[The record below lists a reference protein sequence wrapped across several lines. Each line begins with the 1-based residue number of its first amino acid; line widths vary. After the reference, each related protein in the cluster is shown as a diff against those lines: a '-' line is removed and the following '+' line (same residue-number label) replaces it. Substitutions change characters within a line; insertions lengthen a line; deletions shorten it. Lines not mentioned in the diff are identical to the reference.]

1 MTERNTFFLKRPRV
15 LKIMN
20 PIAHKTHFTKQFE
33 AVVNSIPIEYDGC
46 IVYGITKKGR
56 KQPLAYVK
64 GRGDLS
70 LALLKSSIQLDFY
83 PFPFIYS
90 IYALL
95 NRGVYSEIQLR
106 TINY

>member
-33 AVVNSIPIEYDGC
+33 AVVNSIPVECDGC

-64 GRGDLS
+64 GRGDLPM
-70 LALLKSSIQLDFY
+70 ALLKSSIQLDFY

-106 TINY
+106 TIN

>member
-1 MTERNTFFLKRPRV
+1 MTERNTYFLKRPRV

-33 AVVNSIPIEYDGC
+33 TVVNSIPIEYDGC

-64 GRGDLS
+64 GKGNLPE
-70 LALLKSSIQLDFY
+70 ALLKSSIQLDFY

-90 IYALL
+90 IYTLL
-95 NRGVYSEIQLR
+95 NRGSFREIQLR